1 MKRRKLK
8 RCWIV
13 MGILFIM
20 LSMIPVNVRASE
32 KVKLST
38 AKKTIPIGQ
47 TCKVKLKNNKK
58 RVKWTVSGN
67 KIKILKKTKTYAK
80 IKGIK
85 RGTAYL
91 RAKVGRKTYKCKIVV
106 KKKKNF
112 SGNQNN
118 NQSNSTQ
125 VENVSYRS
133 QSIHNGVVIFVK
145 NNYSYTVSVGV
156 DCLFYDSRGTLLKMG
171 SDYNYGLQPGW
182 ECALFVW
189 NSDSDWTS
197 HKINI
202 KVENAANI
210 ITNASRIGMTYNVGN
225 KNVMVQVRNNG
236 IKNDFTQIAVVYYK
250 TGYVVGYERRYAEVS
265 NSGAVDYLEFPFHY
279 DGNYNVIIPD
289 TYAVYANYSY
299 AYTW

>member
-38 AKKTIPIGQ
+38 AKKTISIGQ

-171 SDYNYGLQPGW
+171 YDYNYGLQPGW

-202 KVENAANI
+202 KVE
-210 ITNASRIGMTYNVGN
+210 
-225 KNVMVQVRNNG
+225 KMVQVRNNG
-236 IKNDFTQIAVVYYK
+236 IKMTLH
-250 TGYVVGYERRYAEVS
+250 R
-265 NSGAVDYLEFPFHY
+265 
-279 DGNYNVIIPD
+279 
-289 TYAVYANYSY
+289 
-299 AYTW
+299 